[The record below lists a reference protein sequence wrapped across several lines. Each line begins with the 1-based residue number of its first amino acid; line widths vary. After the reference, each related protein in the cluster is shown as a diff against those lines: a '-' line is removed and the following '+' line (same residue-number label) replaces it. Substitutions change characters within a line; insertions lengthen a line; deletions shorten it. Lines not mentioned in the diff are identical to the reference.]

1 MKQLTCIF
9 IWVFYLGFVHAQIG
23 INTETPLTIF
33 HVDAAKDNSV
43 SPTAAQIL
51 NDVAITADGNMG
63 IGTLTPSTKV
73 DIANTGDGGSPLL
86 RIVDGS
92 TMTAKVL
99 ESDAYGAANWT
110 EQPPSYIRSY
120 RGATYSQGFPNRT
133 DTPLTLNEEILIP
146 QNGEYLLT
154 IRWWGFARR
163 DYPLRNIQSGYV
175 YVRLKNASEFL
186 DQIEYYL
193 VGTIGSQLTF
203 TTSLYLGNRA
213 VGDNIEIL
221 IRPSIGGDNN
231 PAGNPSTFHWQL
243 NATTTRPDLL
253 PQIILYS
260 I

>member
-9 IWVFYLGFVHAQIG
+9 ICVFCLGSVHGQIG
-23 INTETPLTIF
+23 INTETPLTLF
-33 HVDAAKDNSV
+33 HVDGAKDNSA
-43 SPTAAQIL
+43 SPIASQIL
-51 NDVAITADGNMG
+51 NDVAITTDGNIG

-73 DIANTGDGGSPLL
+73 DIANTGDGGAPLL

-92 TMTAKVL
+92 VMTAKVL

-120 RGATYSQGFPNRT
+120 RGATYAQGFTNRDST
-133 DTPLTLNEEILIP
+133 ILNLNEEIVIP
-146 QNGEYLLT
+146 KNGEYLLT
-154 IRWWGFARR
+154 IRWWGFSRR
-163 DYPLRNIQSGYV
+163 DYPLRNIQSGYI
-175 YVRLKNASEFL
+175 YVRLKNTMTFL

-221 IRPSIGGDNN
+221 IKPSIGGDNN
-231 PAGNPSTFHWQL
+231 PGGNPSPFHWQL
-243 NATTTRPDLL
+243 NATTTRSDLL
-253 PQIILYS
+253 PQIILYT